1 MIWVAKF
8 WEFFCIF
15 SETVPESTCEDVIL
29 SHFFK
34 QKNQA
39 SPTGSPGFKSNSG
52 QWGRQEILYACRY
65 LGLPLRLDVD
75 RCTIIHFTVACSIA
89 KPLNRSEAK
98 GVLLVIQT
106 SLFFKCEL
114 FCYYANLILV
124 SITTRSLSA
133 SLQMKGLA
141 TKYTTVKMAY

>member
-1 MIWVAKF
+1 MPAD
-8 WEFFCIF
+8 
-15 SETVPESTCEDVIL
+15 T
-29 SHFFK
+29 
-34 QKNQA
+34 
-39 SPTGSPGFKSNSG
+39 
-52 QWGRQEILYACRY
+52 

-98 GVLLVIQT
+98 GDLLVIQT
-106 SLFFKCEL
+106 SLFFKCKL
-114 FCYYANLILV
+114 FSYLILV

>member
-1 MIWVAKF
+1 MPAD
-8 WEFFCIF
+8 
-15 SETVPESTCEDVIL
+15 T
-29 SHFFK
+29 
-34 QKNQA
+34 
-39 SPTGSPGFKSNSG
+39 
-52 QWGRQEILYACRY
+52 

-98 GVLLVIQT
+98 GDLLAIQT
-106 SLFFKCEL
+106 SLFFKCKL
-114 FCYYANLILV
+114 FSYYANLILV